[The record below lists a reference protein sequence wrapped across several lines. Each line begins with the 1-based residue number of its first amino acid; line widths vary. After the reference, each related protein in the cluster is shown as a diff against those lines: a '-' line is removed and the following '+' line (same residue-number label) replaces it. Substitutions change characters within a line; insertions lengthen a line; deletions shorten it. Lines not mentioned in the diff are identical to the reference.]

1 MFFQVFLMFFVF
13 RFAILGCSFKETK
26 SLLTPQGT
34 NFEVII
40 WYSNEKLIAL
50 TFSDSRVSFDEKRAM
65 LKNFK
70 EKEGK
75 TDPPKR
81 LKLRIG
87 DHEAIRTPS
96 SFVTQRT
103 TFFFRCAWSS
113 AWLPQQRSSDLASR
127 QGLHSCSKHCKEVES
142 D

>member
-1 MFFQVFLMFFVF
+1 
-13 RFAILGCSFKETK
+13 
-26 SLLTPQGT
+26 
-34 NFEVII
+34 
-40 WYSNEKLIAL
+40 
-50 TFSDSRVSFDEKRAM
+50 M

-103 TFFFRCAWSS
+103 TLFFDALG
-113 AWLPQQRSSDLASR
+113 LPRGFLNKDPQIWHQDKDFTAARNIVRKLKVIYDTAERKVAFIQEFNDQLTRGRSKNN
-127 QGLHSCSKHCKEVES
+127 SCSM
-142 D
+142 

>member
-1 MFFQVFLMFFVF
+1 MSSMV
-13 RFAILGCSFKETK
+13 
-26 SLLTPQGT
+26 
-34 NFEVII
+34 
-40 WYSNEKLIAL
+40 SNEELIAL
-50 TFSDSRVSFDEKRAM
+50 TFFDSRASFDEKRAM
-65 LKNFK
+65 LENFK

-103 TFFFRCAWSS
+103 TLFFGALG
-113 AWLPQQRSSDLASR
+113 LPRGFLNKDPQIW

>member
-1 MFFQVFLMFFVF
+1 MVFD
-13 RFAILGCSFKETK
+13 E
-26 SLLTPQGT
+26 
-34 NFEVII
+34 E
-40 WYSNEKLIAL
+40 LIAL
-50 TFSDSRVSFDEKRAM
+50 TFFDSRVSFDEKRAM

-103 TFFFRCAWSS
+103 TLFFDALG
-113 AWLPQQRSSDLASR
+113 LPRGFLNKDPQIWHQDKDFTAARNIVKKLKVINDTAERRVAFIQEFNDQLTRGRSKNN
-127 QGLHSCSKHCKEVES
+127 SCSM
-142 D
+142 